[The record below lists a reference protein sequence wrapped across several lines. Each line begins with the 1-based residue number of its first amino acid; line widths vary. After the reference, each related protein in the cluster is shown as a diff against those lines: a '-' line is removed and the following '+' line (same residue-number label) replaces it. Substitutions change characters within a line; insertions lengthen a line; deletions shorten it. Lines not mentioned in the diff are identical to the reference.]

1 MHIYIPELEAA
12 TREASTRTE
21 RSISALLQR
30 AASASVETHN
40 VRGDV
45 SALLEAIRGLRTN
58 DSSSED
64 EGTIAITTDVPGL
77 QEAILRH
84 AGDRVAQQREPPTVD
99 RVGEGGSEDG
109 EHPSQRDESRRGPEG
124 YPGQSEAE
132 AFGDNAQWAANIDI
146 F

>member
-1 MHIYIPELEAA
+1 MHIYIQELEAA

-58 DSSSED
+58 DSSSE
-64 EGTIAITTDVPGL
+64 GTIAITTDVPGL

-109 EHPSQRDESRRGPEG
+109 EHPSQHDESRHGSEG
-124 YPGQSEAE
+124 YPGQSEDE

>member
-1 MHIYIPELEAA
+1 M
-12 TREASTRTE
+12 
-21 RSISALLQR
+21 
-30 AASASVETHN
+30 
-40 VRGDV
+40 RGDV

-58 DSSSED
+58 DSSS

-109 EHPSQRDESRRGPEG
+109 ERPSQHDESRHGSEG
-124 YPGQSEAE
+124 YPGQSEDE

>member
-1 MHIYIPELEAA
+1 M
-12 TREASTRTE
+12 
-21 RSISALLQR
+21 
-30 AASASVETHN
+30 ETHN

-45 SALLEAIRGLRTN
+45 SVLLEAIRGLRRN

-84 AGDRVAQQREPPTVD
+84 AGERVVQQREPPTVD
-99 RVGEGGSEDG
+99 RVGEGEVRMRNI
-109 EHPSQRDESRRGPEG
+109 HPNMMRAIMGRNGTQAKVKMKHSGTMLNG
-124 YPGQSEAE
+124 LT
-132 AFGDNAQWAANIDI
+132 NIDI

>member
-1 MHIYIPELEAA
+1 M
-12 TREASTRTE
+12 
-21 RSISALLQR
+21 
-30 AASASVETHN
+30 
-40 VRGDV
+40 RGDV

-109 EHPSQRDESRRGPEG
+109 EHPSQRDESRRGSEG
-124 YPGQSEAE
+124 YPGQSEDE